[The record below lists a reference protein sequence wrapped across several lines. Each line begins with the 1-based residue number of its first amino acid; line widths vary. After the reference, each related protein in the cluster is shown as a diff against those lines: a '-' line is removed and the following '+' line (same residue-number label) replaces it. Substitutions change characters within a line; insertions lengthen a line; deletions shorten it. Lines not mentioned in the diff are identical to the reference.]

1 MIPKRNQFKLRTR
14 ALLICTVAFASF
26 VSAERTAYSQ
36 NPNSS
41 QSGGV
46 SVGLSS
52 PRRVDRNEMGQA
64 GDYLSARTKA
74 LQQDIVS
81 EVNTKEDW
89 LARRPEL
96 LRQLQEMLG
105 LDPLPVRTDLQATIT
120 GTEEADEVIV
130 EKIHFQSLPG
140 LYVTANF
147 YRPKKSEKPLP
158 TILYLCGHGAVKEN
172 GISYGN
178 KVHYQRHGAWFASNG
193 YNCLV
198 VDSLQLGEIEGMH
211 HGTYRFNRWDWLN
224 RGYTPA
230 GVEAWNCIRALDYL
244 ETREEVDAS
253 KIGVTGRSGGGAYSW
268 WIAALDERI
277 QCAVPV
283 AGITDLENHVIDGC
297 IEGHCD
303 CMFFVNTYRWDYGVL
318 SAMVAPRPL
327 LISNTDRD
335 PIFPL
340 EGVVRVHAKTRKIYQ
355 LMGANEN
362 VALQITAGEHVD
374 TQELHIHAFR
384 WFNHHLRGD
393 DEMITK
399 VAKPLF
405 TKEQLRVFQQLP
417 AEERNTT
424 IHDQFVTWV
433 ANPGIPD
440 SFEELQKRR
449 EHIKKLTLEKVLPQD
464 IPAEIERAILIDAS
478 RTDKSRPG
486 FVWMSKFDGTD
497 YSRWSEIKSQEEQ
510 ERWFLEQKNERSK
523 MLPAVPDHCLVS
535 PLAIFTAQDKFL
547 PEKEIQL
554 ARRYYLLGESQ
565 ESVEINELR
574 LFLRSQESSGNSIAS
589 RQLWGKGRGAIEL
602 AIAVL
607 LENASGQLVLEEPPS
622 SHTDGPYL
630 INIGRIADVPE
641 ILGALAITN
650 QITIYTNSPSKF
662 SYLQE
667 LKAKFGDQL
676 KPIEIQTLESSK

>member
-1 MIPKRNQFKLRTR
+1 MNRNRNQFMQRAR
-14 ALLICTVAFASF
+14 ALLICIVAISSLF
-26 VSAERTAYSQ
+26 SAERIACSQ
-36 NPNSS
+36 NSNSS
-41 QSGGV
+41 QSSGASAGI
-46 SVGLSS
+46 SS

-74 LQQDIVS
+74 LQQDVVS

-96 LRQLQEMLG
+96 LRQLREMLG

-147 YRPKKSEKPLP
+147 YRPKNSEKPLP

-253 KIGVTGRSGGGAYSW
+253 KFGVTGRSGGGAYSW

-318 SAMVAPRPL
+318 AAMVAPRPL

-355 LMGANEN
+355 LMGANEK

-399 VAKPLF
+399 IAKPLF
-405 TKEQLRVFQQLP
+405 TKEQLRVFQTLP
-417 AEERNTT
+417 SDQRNTT
-424 IHDQFVTWV
+424 IHDQFVSSARVPTL
-433 ANPGIPD
+433 PESI
-440 SFEELQKRR
+440 EQLQVRR
-449 EHIKKLTLEKVLPQD
+449 NAIQKMIYEKVVPEA
-464 IPAEIERAILIDAS
+464 IPEGVEAGELIVS
-478 RTDKSRPG
+478 RTGEKSAPG
-486 FVWMSKFDGTD
+486 FVWMSKFDGSD
-497 YSRWSEIKSQEEQ
+497 FSAWADMKEGVDRESWISRQFQGRAIEVDA
-510 ERWFLEQKNERSK
+510 
-523 MLPAVPDHCLVS
+523 LPNTALVS
-535 PLAIFTAQDKFL
+535 RLAIFAAQDKL
-547 PEKEIQL
+547 SPEKEIQL
-554 ARRYYLLGESQ
+554 ARRYYLLGETQ
-565 ESVEINELR
+565 ESVEINEIRLHLR
-574 LFLRSQESSGNSIAS
+574 GLSARGEARAEN
-589 RQLWGKGRGAIEL
+589 QLYGKGRGGIQL
-602 AIAVL
+602 AIAIL
-607 LENASGQLVLEEPPS
+607 LENASGELVLEDPPG
-622 SHTDGPYL
+622 SHTEGPYL
-630 INIGRIADVPE
+630 INIGRIVDVPE
-641 ILGALAITN
+641 LLGTLATTN
-650 QITIYTNSPSKF
+650 KLTIHTSSPEKF
-662 SYLQE
+662 SYLSE
-667 LKAKFGDQL
+667 LKNKMGDKL
-676 KPIEIQTLESSK
+676 KPIAILPLERVK